1 MFCKNCGS
9 ENNDTD
15 KFCKN
20 CGQPLSAQESQQEQ
34 ASGSAAPDP
43 TPVQYTS
50 YQQESPMDESAPTGI
65 AIASMVLGIV
75 SIVFCCFS
83 VIAVACGVIAIV
95 FAKKEE
101 QRGVSNGF
109 IKAGFICGLIGSIL
123 AGLYLIY
130 WIFAIVVGIGSASTI
145 PFRHF

>member
-20 CGQPLSAQESQQEQ
+20 CGQPLSAQESQQEG
-34 ASGSAAPDP
+34 ASGSASPDP

-50 YQQESPMDESAPTGI
+50 YRQESPMDESAPTGI

-83 VIAVACGVIAIV
+83 VIAVACGIIAIV

-123 AGLYLIY
+123 GGLYLIY

>member
-9 ENNDTD
+9 ENNNTD

-20 CGQPLSAQESQQEQ
+20 CGQPLSAQESQQEG
-34 ASGSAAPDP
+34 ASGSASPDP

-83 VIAVACGVIAIV
+83 VIAVACGIIAIV

-123 AGLYLIY
+123 GGLYLIY

>member
-20 CGQPLSAQESQQEQ
+20 CGQPLSAQESQQEG
-34 ASGSAAPDP
+34 ASGSASPDP

-83 VIAVACGVIAIV
+83 VIAVACGIIAIV

-123 AGLYLIY
+123 GGLYLIY